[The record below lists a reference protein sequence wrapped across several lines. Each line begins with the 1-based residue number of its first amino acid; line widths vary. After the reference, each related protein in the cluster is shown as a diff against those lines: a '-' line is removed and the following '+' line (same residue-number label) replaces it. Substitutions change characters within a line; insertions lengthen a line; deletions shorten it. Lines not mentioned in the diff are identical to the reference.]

1 MQILPG
7 HEPQTIELAA
17 RLLRSG
23 EVVAFP
29 TETVYGLGADA
40 LNPYAVSKIFEV
52 KRRPRFDPLIV
63 HVVDFDWV
71 LKVVKR
77 FPPEAERIA
86 KRFWPGPLTIVLE
99 KSTLIPDIVTA
110 GLSTVA
116 VRMPSH
122 EVARR
127 LIRSFGKPIAAPSAN
142 PFGYLSPTR
151 AEHVARFFG
160 KRVPLIIDGGNTVYG
175 IESTVIRIEGGKIYV
190 LRLGAITTEEL
201 SEFGEV
207 VIDLRGSIK
216 PLSPGQLP
224 YHYAPE
230 RPLKIVD
237 GPEGIVNPNSSYL
250 SFMVP
255 SGEVN
260 AKYVRVLSESG
271 DLKEAAS
278 RFFSLLIE
286 LDRDDV
292 DIIYAQRVP
301 EVGLGR
307 AMMER
312 LRKAEKKSLSVKEVM
327 EKFPK

>member
-99 KSTLIPDIVTA
+99 KSGLIPDIVTA

-237 GPEGIVNPNSSYL
+237 GPEGIINPNSSYL
-250 SFMVP
+250 SFMAP
-255 SGEVN
+255 SGEVR
-260 AKYVRVLSESG
+260 AKYVGVLSESG